1 MIWLLSRLQPRIL
14 PSPNRFVFRQLHHEI
29 FAVGLYYTYKPSSNS
44 TAGDD
49 GSSAS
54 ASINSCFLPSI
65 FSLLCPKHEDYCS
78 KFKELVFYIIEC
90 FLPLLDGH
98 GIKDHIISPSWTL
111 IFPWTR
117 QGNIGCPGRWI
128 CLEDTRETKGKEGK
142 QTTKS
147 IPCQKPTRI

>member
-1 MIWLLSRLQPRIL
+1 M
-14 PSPNRFVFRQLHHEI
+14 
-29 FAVGLYYTYKPSSNS
+29 
-44 TAGDD
+44 
-49 GSSAS
+49 
-54 ASINSCFLPSI
+54 
-65 FSLLCPKHEDYCS
+65 
-78 KFKELVFYIIEC
+78 FYIIEC

-147 IPCQKPTRI
+147 IPCQKPTRLLTFLMAWIVKASFNKKLMFYFSSQGNLFCFATCFVCFFVAVREETSSVMEPSARGTAWDRLNLGLY